1 MISHPLAKII
11 TFHIFLYIS
20 CHSQPPIIPCHQF
33 CCLLLLI
40 LKLHLLGHKLFFPSK
55 PTHHL
60 SPLDALMPT
69 FFIFSTTLTTSLSF
83 SFVLFIFSLLFSVP
97 TFQSGLLHSPSALW
111 MQNKHFYWDS
121 NATLMGSWLR
131 MHQHYLV
138 SLQCTNTKKQAR
150 DHDIQIFTSLPHIFL
165 NVCTP
170 AKARPQKEA
179 CCCWRR

>member
-1 MISHPLAKII
+1 MLFIRQPSVKYEASIVTQVCLWLLWNLVCYQFFYQRFCMISHSLAKVI
-11 TFHIFLYIS
+11 TLHIFLYIS

-97 TFQSGLLHSPSALW
+97 TFQSGLLHSPSAL
-111 MQNKHFYWDS
+111 
-121 NATLMGSWLR
+121 
-131 MHQHYLV
+131 
-138 SLQCTNTKKQAR
+138 
-150 DHDIQIFTSLPHIFL
+150 
-165 NVCTP
+165 
-170 AKARPQKEA
+170 
-179 CCCWRR
+179 

>member
-1 MISHPLAKII
+1 MLSIRQPSIKHETSIVTQVCLWLLQNLVCYQFFCQRFCMISHPLAKIL

-20 CHSQPPIIPCHQF
+20 CHSQPPIIPCHQC

-97 TFQSGLLHSPSALW
+97 TFQSGLLHSPSAL
-111 MQNKHFYWDS
+111 
-121 NATLMGSWLR
+121 
-131 MHQHYLV
+131 
-138 SLQCTNTKKQAR
+138 
-150 DHDIQIFTSLPHIFL
+150 
-165 NVCTP
+165 
-170 AKARPQKEA
+170 
-179 CCCWRR
+179 